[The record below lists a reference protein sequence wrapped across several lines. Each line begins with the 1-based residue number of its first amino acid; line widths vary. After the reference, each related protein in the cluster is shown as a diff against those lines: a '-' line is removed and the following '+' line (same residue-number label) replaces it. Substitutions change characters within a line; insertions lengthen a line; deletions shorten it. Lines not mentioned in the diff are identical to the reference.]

1 MQYLGLLKQYW
12 GKTKKK
18 SQWNKSPQPAS
29 SYWEIAW
36 AEIKR
41 CRKQCVISCNP
52 PHASFSD
59 SKLSKCSSGVL
70 PQLICPAI
78 SALAP
83 LDSVHEHTAVYND
96 SGYNSCQ
103 LLLTAREFAL
113 ANLPCTKPAA
123 PLPSSSTWAMLNR
136 IPIEKWGPDSSPR
149 PPFLLQAM
157 NPSFH
162 GHSAILWSPRGLMDA
177 KVWEGLYEERQTW
190 SPRTRNNMRAPSIAT
205 DSGSAAYWPEHA
217 SWLAKT
223 VQTHDGCFS
232 QISAKG

>member
-1 MQYLGLLKQYW
+1 MCYFLQSTTRIIFRLQTQQVLIW
-12 GKTKKK
+12 
-18 SQWNKSPQPAS
+18 SFAS
-29 SYWEIAW
+29 INLPS
-36 AEIKR
+36 
-41 CRKQCVISCNP
+41 N
-52 PHASFSD
+52 
-59 SKLSKCSSGVL
+59 LCSGSIGF
-70 PQLICPAI
+70 CART
-78 SALAP
+78 
-83 LDSVHEHTAVYND
+83 HWVYND

-177 KVWEGLYEERQTW
+177 KVWEGVYEERQTW